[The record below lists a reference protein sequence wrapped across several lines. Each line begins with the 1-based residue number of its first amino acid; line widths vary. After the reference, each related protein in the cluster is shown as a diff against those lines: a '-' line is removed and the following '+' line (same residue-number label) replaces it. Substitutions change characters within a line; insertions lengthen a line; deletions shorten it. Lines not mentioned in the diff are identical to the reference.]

1 MSENRRGH
9 QINGAALLL
18 TAAVLTG
25 CGAGAA
31 GRVVQPGDGVGLHF
45 ACLLPSGQIAADSR
59 PDRARAG
66 QVAPIYLEREGEG
79 PVLVEAGQLSPA
91 DPASARKSFELEIID
106 RLAAAVVGANEGDS
120 LSLDLVAPRI
130 PDLPAEEQY
139 VKLVRVRKRAKE
151 LKMPLAEY
159 KQRTGKEAAV
169 GHPYL
174 FDPLVPGMVTAVGDA
189 EVVINF
195 AAQPDSEVRLPF
207 GKGVIR
213 EREDRYEIEVSAEEG
228 SLVRAGALVGRVSKV
243 DAEFIEL
250 DFGHPFGG
258 ETLKCEVTVASVE
271 PGVQQA
277 EVAER
282 QDGAPHAAEPGE
294 KKGEAAEM
302 KPEEP
307 EMKPEEPTSTDIS
320 IAK

>member
-1 MSENRRGH
+1 MSENNIGH
-9 QINGAALLL
+9 LLKSTALLLAAALLS
-18 TAAVLTG
+18 G

-59 PDRARAG
+59 PDRAGAG

-79 PVLVEAGQLSPA
+79 PVLVEAGQVSPA
-91 DPASARKSFELEIID
+91 DPASERKSFELEIID
-106 RLAAAVVGANEGDS
+106 RLAAAVIGAKEGDS
-120 LSLDLVAPRI
+120 LSIELVAPRI
-130 PDLPAEEQY
+130 PDLPSEEQY
-139 VKLVRVRKRAKE
+139 VKLVRLRKRVKE

-159 KQRTGKEAAV
+159 KQRTGKDAAL

-174 FDPLVPGMVTAVGDA
+174 FDPLVPGVVTAVGEA
-189 EVVINF
+189 EVVITF

-213 EREDRYEIEVSAEEG
+213 EREDRYEIEISAEEG

-243 DAEFIEL
+243 DGEFIEL

-258 ETLKCEVTVASVE
+258 ETLKCEVTVASA
-271 PGVQQA
+271 QQ
-277 EVAER
+277 
-282 QDGAPHAAEPGE
+282 QPEPGE
-294 KKGEAAEM
+294 LKAEAGEPGAGAVEKQAEANDKQTEAVEKK
-302 KPEEP
+302 
-307 EMKPEEPTSTDIS
+307 
-320 IAK
+320 